1 MKKNF
6 KLINKKILHK
16 GFYQLYEYVFKHKK
30 YDGSWSI
37 NLSREIF
44 GGANVVNVLPYDPIE
59 KKIVLIEQF
68 RAGLI
73 EKKTSP
79 FIKEIVAGV
88 IDNNEKPEQAARREC
103 KEETGCKIKKL
114 KKIFSYYPVPGS
126 SQSHYHLFLAE
137 IDSFTGDRIL
147 GMKNEGE
154 DILSKCYTLKEVK
167 KMLDRGNIING
178 LTIVALQWFFLN
190 YKIK

>member
-6 KLINKKILHK
+6 KLINKKTLHK

-59 KKIVLIEQF
+59 KKILLIEQF

-73 EKKTSP
+73 EKKNKSLY
-79 FIKEIVAGV
+79 KR
-88 IDNNEKPEQAARREC
+88 DC
-103 KEETGCKIKKL
+103 CW
-114 KKIFSYYPVPGS
+114 SY
-126 SQSHYHLFLAE
+126 
-137 IDSFTGDRIL
+137 
-147 GMKNEGE
+147 
-154 DILSKCYTLKEVK
+154 
-167 KMLDRGNIING
+167 
-178 LTIVALQWFFLN
+178 
-190 YKIK
+190 